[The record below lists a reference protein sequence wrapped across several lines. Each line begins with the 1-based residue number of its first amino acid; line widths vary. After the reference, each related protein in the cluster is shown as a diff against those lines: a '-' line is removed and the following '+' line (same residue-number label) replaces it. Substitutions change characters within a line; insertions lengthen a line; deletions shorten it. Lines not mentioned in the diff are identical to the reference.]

1 MTTVLLSFVI
11 FSLAVLGLAL
21 GLLLSGRRIQGSCG
35 GLNQLSG
42 VESDCGGACRRPC
55 PARRA
60 RMAAAQ
66 RGGESASRYAERK
79 ISVP

>member
-1 MTTVLLSFVI
+1 MTTVFLSFVI
-11 FSLAVLGLAL
+11 FSLAVLGLAS

-35 GLNQLSG
+35 GLNQVPG

-60 RMAAAQ
+60 RMAGKQAGGKAAY
-66 RGGESASRYAERK
+66 RNGGSG
-79 ISVP
+79 IDVP